1 MSANIRF
8 RHGRRWVATVA
19 EEGKHVG
26 GFGYLPVTVLT
37 GDLEGQTAQ
46 GRVIS
51 KPERRLKIRGTGR
64 FSSG

>member
-1 MSANIRF
+1 MSASIRF
-8 RHGRRWVATVA
+8 RHSRRWVARVA
-19 EEGKHVG
+19 EEGKHIG

-51 KPERRLKIRGTGR
+51 KPGRRLKIRGTGP
-64 FSSG
+64 FNSG